1 MKVEELFHQVSKLSP
16 EARLRYFVEHKVH
29 ERTRTEVEAL
39 LARDSQTATVVA
51 EETVE
56 HHSERIELKDLQ
68 CGPYRLGKLL
78 GRGGMGRVYAAERA
92 DGEVQQRVAV
102 KLLQPGAD
110 PAQFHELFLSER
122 QILATLSHPNIARLL
137 DAGHRDDGQPYLVM
151 EYVEGKTIDVY
162 AADIG
167 IRQKIALF
175 IKVCAAVSYLH
186 RNLVVHRDLKPSNI
200 LVTEEREPKLLDFG
214 IAKILDLGGDA
225 TVTSLRMLTPEYASP
240 EQAAGG
246 RMTTATDIYSL
257 GAVLYKLLTGASP
270 YRSTSQAT
278 ESMRASTAPGK
289 FLPPSKLAPEL
300 KGDLEAILL
309 RALRE
314 EPQERY
320 ASVEQFSED
329 LESYLVSRPI
339 RARTG
344 DVWYRTRKFL
354 RRYWLPAS
362 AAALTL
368 GSLTAGLSI
377 ANHER
382 AIAERR
388 FTDVRQLAS
397 KLFDIDDQVAKL
409 SGSTETRRFILETSL
424 EYLRRI
430 TADVRMEPSLALEV
444 GTAYMRVAR
453 VQRADTALGQSQL
466 AEGNDQKAQ
475 ALVDSVLASEPSNRG
490 ALLRSA
496 EISQELM
503 EIASQRDQ
511 AEALRIARKTD
522 RTMQAY
528 LDAAN
533 REQHLDRSEAED
545 AILVLLNV
553 ANIYAFGEQFDES
566 VAMSRRTI
574 DLART
579 AKWPAYA
586 GAAELNL
593 AIVYQ
598 EQGRLEEAFESVQEA
613 ARILEP
619 APGEK
624 SVGKPLA
631 FTSALIHEGSILSEV
646 NGISLGRPE
655 EALLPLERA
664 SKMADDL
671 AQRDPNQF
679 TSRERVFS
687 ADVMMAGILRRTAP
701 ARALELC
708 DHALTRLAEIK
719 GRPIARLHEAE
730 ALAESTYALRKLGRS
745 AEARR
750 RLDTAFDRLR
760 ALHAYP
766 SGTIPETIQ
775 PGSEVDK
782 VLSAQ
787 ADYEAQNGNL
797 LRAISL
803 YEELLRKG
811 AAYGSKP
818 QTSLPDAVQ
827 ESRVFAALAD
837 LYRADHQTAS
847 ASANAARE
855 LEVWRHWNTQF
866 PNNRFVQ
873 RQLEAANNRVQ

>member
-16 EARLRYFVEHKVH
+16 DARLRYFVEHKVD
-29 ERTRTEVEAL
+29 EGTRTEVEAL
-39 LARDSQTATVVA
+39 LVRDSQTATFA
-51 EETVE
+51 AAGTVE
-56 HHSERIELKDLQ
+56 HYSERVELKDLQ

-78 GRGGMGRVYAAERA
+78 GRGGMGRVYLAERA

-102 KLLQPGAD
+102 KLLQHGAD
-110 PAQFHELFLSER
+110 PAQFRELFLSER

-162 AADIG
+162 AAGIG

-214 IAKILDLGGDA
+214 IAKILDLGDV
-225 TVTSLRMLTPEYASP
+225 TVTNMRMLTPEYASP

-278 ESMRASTAPGK
+278 ESMPAYTAPGK

-329 LESYLVSRPI
+329 LESYLESRPV

-368 GSLTAGLSI
+368 GSLTVGLSI

-430 TADVRMEPSLALEV
+430 TADVRMDPSLALEV

-475 ALVDSVLASEPSNRG
+475 VLVDSVLASEPSNRS

-511 AEALRIARKTD
+511 AEALRMARKTD

-545 AILVLLNV
+545 AIVVLLNV
-553 ANIYAFGEQFDES
+553 ANIYALGEQFDES
-566 VAMSRRTI
+566 VAISRRTI
-574 DLART
+574 ALART
-579 AKWPAYA
+579 ANWPAYA

-598 EQGRLEEAFESVQEA
+598 EQGRLEEALQSVQEA

-631 FTSALIHEGSILSEV
+631 FMSALIHEGSILGEAG
-646 NGISLGRPE
+646 GISLARPDD
-655 EALLPLERA
+655 ALLPLERA

-687 ADVMMAGILRRTAP
+687 ADVMMAGILWHSDP

-730 ALAESTYALRKLGRS
+730 ALAESTYALSKLGRG
-745 AEARR
+745 AEARH
-750 RLDTAFDRLR
+750 RLDAAFDRLR
-760 ALHAYP
+760 TLHAYP
-766 SGTIPETIQ
+766 SETIPETIQ

-797 LRAISL
+797 PRAISL

-811 AAYGSKP
+811 AAHGSKP

-827 ESRVFAALAD
+827 EARVFEALDD
-837 LYRADHQTAS
+837 LYRTAHQSAS
-847 ASANAARE
+847 ESANAARRLE
-855 LEVWRHWNTQF
+855 LWRHWNTQF

-873 RQLEAANNRVQ
+873 RQLEAANSRVQ